1 MIQIRNAII
10 GMCATNTYFVWN
22 DVNNEGVIIDPA
34 GDSQRIFERADKY
47 GFKVVGILLTH
58 GHFDHILAL
67 DDVRERYEVKACIGS
82 NEKQVIT
89 SPDLNLTG
97 GFLGEAISMEAD
109 IYLNDGDELTIA
121 GMKVKAI
128 EVPGHTPGGTCYYF
142 VDENVLF
149 SGDTLF
155 AGSVG
160 RTDFPGGSGRALFLG
175 IKDKLYAL
183 PDEVRVFP
191 GHGDDTTIGYEKIH
205 NPFVQA

>member
-34 GDSQRIFERADKY
+34 GDPQRIFERADKY

-67 DDVRERYEVKACIGS
+67 DDVREHYEVKACIGT

-175 IKDKLYAL
+175 IKEKLYAL

-191 GHGDDTTIGYEKIH
+191 GHGDDTTIGYEKVH

>member
-34 GDSQRIFERADKY
+34 GDPQRIFERADKY

-67 DDVRERYEVKACIGS
+67 DDVREHYEIKACIGT

-183 PDEVRVFP
+183 PDDVRVFP

>member
-22 DVNNEGVIIDPA
+22 DVTNEGVIIDPA
-34 GDSQRIFERADKY
+34 GDPQRIFERADKY

-67 DDVRERYEVKACIGS
+67 DDVREHYEVKACIGS

-142 VDENVLF
+142 VDENVIF

>member
-34 GDSQRIFERADKY
+34 GDPQRIFERADKY

>member
-34 GDSQRIFERADKY
+34 GDPQRIFERADKY

-67 DDVRERYEVKACIGS
+67 NDVRERYEVKACIGS

-89 SPDLNLTG
+89 SPALNLTG
-97 GFLGEAISMEAD
+97 GFLGESISMEAD
-109 IYLNDGDELTIA
+109 IYLHDGDELTIA

-142 VDENVLF
+142 EDEKVLF

-175 IKDKLYAL
+175 IKEKLYPL

>member
-34 GDSQRIFERADKY
+34 GDPQRIFERADKY

-67 DDVRERYEVKACIGS
+67 DDVREHYEVKACIGT

-89 SPDLNLTG
+89 SPELNLTG

>member
-34 GDSQRIFERADKY
+34 GDPQRIFERADKY

-67 DDVRERYEVKACIGS
+67 DDVREHYEVKACIGA

-175 IKDKLYAL
+175 IKEKLYAL

-191 GHGDDTTIGYEKIH
+191 GHGDDTTIGYEKVH

>member
-34 GDSQRIFERADKY
+34 GDPQRIFERADKY

-67 DDVRERYEVKACIGS
+67 DDVREHYEVKACIGT

-155 AGSVG
+155 AGSIG

-175 IKDKLYAL
+175 IKEKLYAL

>member
-34 GDSQRIFERADKY
+34 GDPQRIFERADKY

-67 DDVRERYEVKACIGS
+67 DDVREHYEVKACIGT

-109 IYLNDGDELTIA
+109 IYLNDGDEFTIA

-142 VDENVLF
+142 ADENVLF

-175 IKDKLYAL
+175 IKEKLYAL

>member
-1 MIQIRNAII
+1 MQIHEIVV
-10 GMCATNTYFVWN
+10 GPLKTNCYIVTSDMN
-22 DVNNEGVIIDPA
+22 HAVIIDP
-34 GDSQRIFERADKY
+34 
-47 GFKVVGILLTH
+47 GFDAEKIAAKVNELGAKPKFMLLTH

-67 DDVRERYEVKACIGS
+67 DDVREHYEVKACIGT

-89 SPDLNLTG
+89 SPELNLTG

>member
-34 GDSQRIFERADKY
+34 GDPQRIFDRADKY

-67 DDVRERYEVKACIGS
+67 DEVRERYEVKACIGS

-89 SPDLNLTG
+89 NPELNLTG

-121 GMKVKAI
+121 GMKIKAI

>member
-34 GDSQRIFERADKY
+34 GDPQRIFERADKY

-67 DDVRERYEVKACIGS
+67 DDVREHYEVKACIGT

-191 GHGDDTTIGYEKIH
+191 GHGDDTTIGYEKVH